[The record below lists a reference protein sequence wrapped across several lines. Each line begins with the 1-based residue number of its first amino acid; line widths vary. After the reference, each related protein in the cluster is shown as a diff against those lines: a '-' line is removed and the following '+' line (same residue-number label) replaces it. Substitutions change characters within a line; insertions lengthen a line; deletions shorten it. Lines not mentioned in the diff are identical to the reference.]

1 MPVQTQT
8 GYSHSFNQVQFV
20 GDLKLYHLPGFS
32 GTCQAF
38 EVVGD
43 SMYPTYKH
51 HDIVVCTFVDPWDQ
65 LRPDENYV
73 LVTTENVLLN

>member
-20 GDLKLYHLPGFS
+20 GDLKLYYLPGFS